1 MRPPHD
7 RACSSES
14 SRVGQTTWRPSLARR
29 VAALLN
35 GRDGQDAPGAA
46 IVGLF
51 DWGGAGVSANYPPL
65 RDRVEA
71 KLATDP
77 APLSRYDQ
85 PDKRCSA
92 FDAVGA

>member
-1 MRPPHD
+1 
-7 RACSSES
+7 
-14 SRVGQTTWRPSLARR
+14 
-29 VAALLN
+29 
-35 GRDGQDAPGAA
+35 
-46 IVGLF
+46 VGLF